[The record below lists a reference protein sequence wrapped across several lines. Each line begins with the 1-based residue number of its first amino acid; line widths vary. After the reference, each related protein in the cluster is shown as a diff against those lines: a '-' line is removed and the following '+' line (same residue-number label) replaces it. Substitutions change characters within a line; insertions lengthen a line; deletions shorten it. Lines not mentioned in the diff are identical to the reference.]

1 MKQIKISKLELFMI
15 YKDIKKNIC
24 QHLEEYPP
32 VKDLPSILATLSQNN
47 QLFVFSSN
55 KKEAINAY
63 LKKYKIDE
71 YFSGI
76 FEDNSYFGKHVGLQK
91 IVINQRLDPNNVYYI
106 GDETRDIAASKK
118 AGIKSIAVTWGYAG
132 DIPLSD
138 AKPDYLS

>member
-1 MKQIKISKLELFMI
+1 LVEVHVVSGLHF
-15 YKDIKKNIC
+15 YHFDFYRFNDA
-24 QHLEEYPP
+24 EEYL
-32 VKDLPSILATLSQNN
+32 DAGL
-47 QLFVFSSN
+47 
-55 KKEAINAY
+55 
-63 LKKYKIDE
+63 DE